1 MGERSFPFLST
12 LPDALFH
19 GDGAG
24 KDDVV
29 FKVDVVV
36 KAFFEKFQSFHEEPV
51 GGAAVVGGGVS
62 VGQAVDF
69 TPAFPF
75 GFVFGHHDGDR
86 AFDGAAME

>member
-1 MGERSFPFLST
+1 M
-12 LPDALFH
+12 PDALFH

-69 TPAFPF
+69 TPACSAIMTAIGLLMVPQWNEP
-75 GFVFGHHDGDR
+75 GRNPR
-86 AFDGAAME
+86 ARDCVIS

>member
-1 MGERSFPFLST
+1 MPA
-12 LPDALFH
+12 ALFH

-29 FKVDVVV
+29 FKVDGVV
-36 KAFFEKFQSFHEEPV
+36 KAFFEKFQSFHKEPV

-69 TPAFPF
+69 APALPF
-75 GFVFGHHDGDR
+75 GFVFSHHDGDR
-86 AFDGAAME
+86 ALDGAAIK